1 MKSAWS
7 KKTIGELCANG
18 GGKVQTGPF
27 GSQLHQSDY
36 SDNEDGTPVVMPAD
50 IPSGKIG
57 VSRIARVSEAHV
69 QRLAR
74 HQLEK
79 GDIIYG
85 RRGDIGRQAL
95 VREENVGWLC
105 GTGCLRIRLGKSDVD
120 SEYLHR
126 YLTMPEIVGWIEGQ
140 AIGATMPN
148 LNTDI
153 LNRVPIYFPPLPTQ
167 RKIAAILTAYD
178 DLIETNKQR
187 IALLEKMA
195 EELYRE
201 WFVRMRFPGHENTRF
216 VKGVP
221 EGWTVKRISDVYQ
234 TASGGTPSRK
244 SPEYFSGDIQWL
256 KTGELKDLFTPDS
269 EEKITQ
275 SALESSAARLFP
287 ASTVIMAMYCAM
299 PDISIATYDC
309 ATNQACCAFLPKFDW
324 LHYGYNYFVLR
335 DAQKQLVMF
344 AHGAAQQNLSQEII
358 RKFQVLLPN
367 KTLIE
372 EFGRNVE
379 PLLLMIRELSD
390 SIRILTKT
398 RDLLLPRL
406 ISGKLSVE
414 NLDIQFPPGMQEET
428 PEPESA
434 YAELHL

>member
-1 MKSAWS
+1 MKTTWS
-7 KKTIGELCANG
+7 KKTIGELCADG

-27 GSQLHQSDY
+27 GSQLHRSDY
-36 SDNEDGTPVVMPAD
+36 SDDGTPVVMPAD
-50 IPSGKIG
+50 IPSGKID
-57 VSRIARVSEAHV
+57 VSRIARISEAHV

-79 GDIIYG
+79 GDIVYG

-95 VREENVGWLC
+95 VRDENVGWLC
-105 GTGCLRIRLGKSDVD
+105 GTGCLRIRLGESDVD
-120 SEYLHR
+120 PEYLHR

-153 LNRVPIYFPPLPTQ
+153 LNRVPVYFPKLPIQ

-178 DLIETNKQR
+178 DLIKTNKRR

-201 WFVRMRFPGHENTRF
+201 WFVRMRFPGHQNTRF
-216 VKGVP
+216 AKGVP
-221 EGWTVKRISDVYQ
+221 EGWSVRRISDIYR

-244 SPEYFSGDIQWL
+244 ISEYFNGDIQWL

-275 SALESSAARLFP
+275 NALENSAAQVFP
-287 ASTVIMAMYCAM
+287 AKTVIMAMYCAM
-299 PDISIATYDC
+299 PDISIATYDS

-324 LHYGYNYFVLR
+324 LHYGYNYFILR
-335 DAQKQLVMF
+335 DAQKHLVMF

-358 RKFQVLLPN
+358 RKFHVLLPH

-372 EFGRNVE
+372 EFGGKVE
-379 PLLLMIRELSD
+379 PLFLVIRELSD
-390 SIRILTKT
+390 SVRFLTKT

-414 NLDIQFPPGMQEET
+414 NLDIQFPPSMQEET
-428 PEPESA
+428 CEPEPA
-434 YAELHL
+434 YA